1 MKKLLLSAVAVALFV
16 TSADGS
22 IFQTKSSKSD
32 VNKTLKEGMGNYYKG
47 MISFV
52 HSMLVGWADAFS
64 YAAKAPAFKDQKTQL
79 NNASKKLKTIAKLT
93 ESILKRDRMKDITKK
108 GSSASAALSEFQTAV
123 NSLIGTEYWKHCGAQ
138 LRFSIVAI
146 SNALKSLVYPSVEFD
161 VGGII
166 YSANQ
171 GLIDAN
177 GDSVENDLIAN
188 RFSSGGQP
196 ASQTSLVIELANG
209 FNNLANAMPKVNELQ
224 PISNIVPQQQTVNN
238 VVVPTTNVVPQQ
250 QTVNNVVVPTTS
262 VVPQK
267 QTVNNAVVPTTNV
280 VPQQQTVNNAIVPTT
295 NNVLQNN
302 SVSASSTSLKS
313 STSSSSI
320 NSTNSNKRKRR

>member
-161 VGGII
+161 VGGIR

-238 VVVPTTNVVPQQ
+238 AVAPTTNVVPQQ

-262 VVPQK
+262 
-267 QTVNNAVVPTTNV
+267 V

>member
-161 VGGII
+161 VGGIR

-238 VVVPTTNVVPQQ
+238 VVVPTT
-250 QTVNNVVVPTTS
+250 S

-280 VPQQQTVNNAIVPTT
+280 VPQQQTVNNAVAPTTNVVPQQQTVNNVVVPTT

-302 SVSASSTSLKS
+302 SISASSTSLKS

>member
-1 MKKLLLSAVAVALFV
+1 M
-16 TSADGS
+16 
-22 IFQTKSSKSD
+22 
-32 VNKTLKEGMGNYYKG
+32 
-47 MISFV
+47 
-52 HSMLVGWADAFS
+52 
-64 YAAKAPAFKDQKTQL
+64 
-79 NNASKKLKTIAKLT
+79 
-93 ESILKRDRMKDITKK
+93 
-108 GSSASAALSEFQTAV
+108 
-123 NSLIGTEYWKHCGAQ
+123 
-138 LRFSIVAI
+138 
-146 SNALKSLVYPSVEFD
+146 KSLVYPSVEFD
-161 VGGII
+161 VGGIR

-224 PISNIVPQQQTVNN
+224 PISNI
-238 VVVPTTNVVPQQ
+238 VPQQ